1 MCVSQYNKL
10 KLVMVTN
17 KSESKPI
24 ISLHRVT
31 KVYGKGDNA
40 VEALR
45 GIDLDIRSGE
55 AIAIIGRSGSGKS
68 TLAHVMATLD
78 RPTSGKVLING
89 SEVGRR
95 SRRASNRLRNQEIG
109 FVFQQFFMNARDSVL
124 DNVMLPMVIA
134 GIRPKLRRKR
144 ALDALETVGLLDK
157 AYARASDLSGGQKQ
171 RVCIAR
177 AIVNKPSIIL
187 ADEPTGNLD
196 TATSRVVENMLFR
209 LNQERGITLV
219 IVTHD
224 PDLAQRCGR
233 QVRIAD
239 GQVVG
244 DQKERK

>member
-1 MCVSQYNKL
+1 
-10 KLVMVTN
+10 MVTN

-24 ISLHRVT
+24 ISLHQVT

-78 RPTSGKVLING
+78 RPTSGKVLINE

-196 TATSRVVENMLFR
+196 TATSRVVEDMLFR

>member
-1 MCVSQYNKL
+1 
-10 KLVMVTN
+10 MVTN

-24 ISLHRVT
+24 ISLHQVT

-95 SRRASNRLRNQEIG
+95 SRRASNSLRNQEIG

-124 DNVMLPMVIA
+124 DNVMLPMMIA

-196 TATSRVVENMLFR
+196 TATSRVVEDMLFR

>member
-1 MCVSQYNKL
+1 
-10 KLVMVTN
+10 MVTN

-24 ISLHRVT
+24 ISLHQVT

-40 VEALR
+40 VKALR

-196 TATSRVVENMLFR
+196 TATSRVVEDMLFR

>member
-1 MCVSQYNKL
+1 
-10 KLVMVTN
+10 MVTN

-24 ISLHRVT
+24 ISLHQVT

-95 SRRASNRLRNQEIG
+95 SGRASNRLRNQEIG

-124 DNVMLPMVIA
+124 DNVMLPMMIA

-196 TATSRVVENMLFR
+196 TATSRVVEDMLFR

>member
-1 MCVSQYNKL
+1 
-10 KLVMVTN
+10 MVTN

-24 ISLHRVT
+24 ISLHQVT

-55 AIAIIGRSGSGKS
+55 AIAISGRSGSGKS

-196 TATSRVVENMLFR
+196 TATSRVVEDMLFR

>member
-1 MCVSQYNKL
+1 
-10 KLVMVTN
+10 MVTN
-17 KSESKPI
+17 KSELKPI
-24 ISLHRVT
+24 ISLHQVT

-196 TATSRVVENMLFR
+196 TATSRVVEDMLFR

>member
-1 MCVSQYNKL
+1 
-10 KLVMVTN
+10 MVTN

-24 ISLHRVT
+24 ISLHQVT

-45 GIDLDIRSGE
+45 GIDLDISSGE
-55 AIAIIGRSGSGKS
+55 VIAIVGRNGSGKS
-68 TLAHVMATLD
+68 NLAHVMATLD

-124 DNVMLPMVIA
+124 DNVMLPMMIA

-196 TATSRVVENMLFR
+196 TATSRVVEDMLFR

-239 GQVVG
+239 GRVVS

>member
-1 MCVSQYNKL
+1 
-10 KLVMVTN
+10 MVTN

-24 ISLHRVT
+24 ISLHQVT

-157 AYARASDLSGGQKQ
+157 AYVRASDLSGGQKQ

-196 TATSRVVENMLFR
+196 TATSRVVEDMLFR

>member
-1 MCVSQYNKL
+1 
-10 KLVMVTN
+10 MVTN

-24 ISLHRVT
+24 ISLHQVT

-45 GIDLDIRSGE
+45 DIDLDIRSGE
-55 AIAIIGRSGSGKS
+55 VIAIIGRSGSGKS

-95 SRRASNRLRNQEIG
+95 SGRASNRLRNQEIG

-134 GIRPKLRRKR
+134 GIRPRLRRKR

-196 TATSRVVENMLFR
+196 TATSRVVEDMLFR

>member
-1 MCVSQYNKL
+1 
-10 KLVMVTN
+10 MVTN

-24 ISLHRVT
+24 ISLHQVT

-45 GIDLDIRSGE
+45 GIDLDISSGE
-55 AIAIIGRSGSGKS
+55 VIAIIGRSGSGKS

-89 SEVGRR
+89 SEVGRS

-124 DNVMLPMVIA
+124 DNVMLPMMIA

-196 TATSRVVENMLFR
+196 TATSRVVEDMLFR

-244 DQKERK
+244 DQKEWK

>member
-1 MCVSQYNKL
+1 
-10 KLVMVTN
+10 MVTN

-24 ISLHRVT
+24 ISLHQVT

-89 SEVGRR
+89 SEVGRL

-124 DNVMLPMVIA
+124 DNVMLPMMIA

-196 TATSRVVENMLFR
+196 TATSRVVEDMLFR

>member
-1 MCVSQYNKL
+1 
-10 KLVMVTN
+10 MVTN

-124 DNVMLPMVIA
+124 DNVMLPMMIA

-196 TATSRVVENMLFR
+196 TATSRVVEDMLFR

-224 PDLAQRCGR
+224 PDLARRCGR

-239 GQVVG
+239 GRVVG

>member
-1 MCVSQYNKL
+1 
-10 KLVMVTN
+10 MVTN
-17 KSESKPI
+17 KSESKSI
-24 ISLHRVT
+24 ISLRQVT

-45 GIDLDIRSGE
+45 GIDLDISSGE
-55 AIAIIGRSGSGKS
+55 VIAIIGRSGSGKS

-124 DNVMLPMVIA
+124 DNIMLPMVIA

-196 TATSRVVENMLFR
+196 TATSRVVEDMLFR

-233 QVRIAD
+233 RVRIAD
-239 GQVVG
+239 GRVVS

>member
-1 MCVSQYNKL
+1 
-10 KLVMVTN
+10 MVTN

-24 ISLHRVT
+24 ISLHQVT

-45 GIDLDIRSGE
+45 GIDLDISSGE
-55 AIAIIGRSGSGKS
+55 VIAIIGRSGSGKS

-196 TATSRVVENMLFR
+196 TATSRVVEDMLFR
-209 LNQERGITLV
+209 LNQEQGITLV

>member
-1 MCVSQYNKL
+1 
-10 KLVMVTN
+10 MVTN

-24 ISLHRVT
+24 ISLHQVT

-177 AIVNKPSIIL
+177 AIVNEPSIIL

-196 TATSRVVENMLFR
+196 TATSRVVEDMLFR

>member
-1 MCVSQYNKL
+1 
-10 KLVMVTN
+10 MVTN

-24 ISLHRVT
+24 ISLHQVT

-45 GIDLDIRSGE
+45 GINLDIRSGE

-196 TATSRVVENMLFR
+196 TATSRVVEDMLFR

-233 QVRIAD
+233 RVRIAD
-239 GQVVG
+239 GRVVS

>member
-1 MCVSQYNKL
+1 
-10 KLVMVTN
+10 MVTN

-24 ISLHRVT
+24 ISLHQVT

-45 GIDLDIRSGE
+45 GIDLDISSGE
-55 AIAIIGRSGSGKS
+55 VIAIIGRSGSGKS

-134 GIRPKLRRKR
+134 GIRPRLRHKR

-196 TATSRVVENMLFR
+196 TATSRVVEDMLFR

>member
-1 MCVSQYNKL
+1 
-10 KLVMVTN
+10 MVTN

-24 ISLHRVT
+24 ISLHQVT

-45 GIDLDIRSGE
+45 GINLDIHSGE

-196 TATSRVVENMLFR
+196 TATSRVVEDMLFR

-239 GQVVG
+239 GRVVS

>member
-1 MCVSQYNKL
+1 
-10 KLVMVTN
+10 MVTS
-17 KSESKPI
+17 KSESKPV
-24 ISLHRVT
+24 ISLRQVT

-45 GIDLDIRSGE
+45 GIDLDISSGE
-55 AIAIIGRSGSGKS
+55 VIAIIGRSGSGKS

-177 AIVNKPSIIL
+177 AIVNKPAIIL

-196 TATSRVVENMLFR
+196 TATSRVVEDMLFR

-224 PDLAQRCGR
+224 PDLARRCGR

-239 GQVVG
+239 GRVVS
-244 DQKERK
+244 DRKERK

>member
-1 MCVSQYNKL
+1 
-10 KLVMVTN
+10 MVTN

-24 ISLHRVT
+24 ISLHQVT

-45 GIDLDIRSGE
+45 GIDLDISSGE
-55 AIAIIGRSGSGKS
+55 VIAIIGRSGSGKS

-124 DNVMLPMVIA
+124 DNVMLPMIIA

-196 TATSRVVENMLFR
+196 TATSRVVEDMLFR

>member
-1 MCVSQYNKL
+1 
-10 KLVMVTN
+10 MVTN

-24 ISLHRVT
+24 ISLHQVT
-31 KVYGKGDNA
+31 KVYGRGDNA

-124 DNVMLPMVIA
+124 DNVMLPMIIA
-134 GIRPKLRRKR
+134 GIRLKLRRKR
-144 ALDALETVGLLDK
+144 ALDALDTVGLLDK

-196 TATSRVVENMLFR
+196 TATSRVVEDMLFR

>member
-1 MCVSQYNKL
+1 
-10 KLVMVTN
+10 MVTN

-24 ISLHRVT
+24 ISLHQVT

-55 AIAIIGRSGSGKS
+55 VIAIIGRSGSGKS

-89 SEVGRR
+89 SEVGLR

-196 TATSRVVENMLFR
+196 TATSRVVEDMLFR

>member
-1 MCVSQYNKL
+1 
-10 KLVMVTN
+10 MVTN

-24 ISLHRVT
+24 ISLHQVT

-45 GIDLDIRSGE
+45 GIDLDIHSGE

-89 SEVGRR
+89 S
-95 SRRASNRLRNQEIG
+95 RRASNRLRNQEIG

-124 DNVMLPMVIA
+124 DNVMLPMMIA

-177 AIVNKPSIIL
+177 AIVNKPSIML

-196 TATSRVVENMLFR
+196 TATSRVVEDMLFR

>member
-1 MCVSQYNKL
+1 
-10 KLVMVTN
+10 MVTN

-24 ISLHRVT
+24 ISLHQVT
-31 KVYGKGDNA
+31 KVYGKGDNT

-109 FVFQQFFMNARDSVL
+109 FIFQQFFMNARDSVL

-157 AYARASDLSGGQKQ
+157 AYVRASDLSGGQKQ

-196 TATSRVVENMLFR
+196 TATSRVVEDMLFR

>member
-1 MCVSQYNKL
+1 
-10 KLVMVTN
+10 MVTN

-24 ISLHRVT
+24 ISLHQVT

-45 GIDLDIRSGE
+45 GIDLDISSGE

-196 TATSRVVENMLFR
+196 TATSRVVEDMLFR

-239 GQVVG
+239 GRVVS

>member
-1 MCVSQYNKL
+1 
-10 KLVMVTN
+10 MVTN

-24 ISLHRVT
+24 ISLHQVT

-89 SEVGRR
+89 SEVERR
-95 SRRASNRLRNQEIG
+95 SRRASSRLRNQEIG

-196 TATSRVVENMLFR
+196 TATSRVVEDMLFR

>member
-1 MCVSQYNKL
+1 
-10 KLVMVTN
+10 MVTN

-24 ISLHRVT
+24 ISLHQVT

-45 GIDLDIRSGE
+45 GIDLDISSGE

-196 TATSRVVENMLFR
+196 TATSRVVEDMLFR

-233 QVRIAD
+233 QVRITD

>member
-1 MCVSQYNKL
+1 
-10 KLVMVTN
+10 MVTN
-17 KSESKPI
+17 KSELKPI
-24 ISLHRVT
+24 ISLHQVT

-196 TATSRVVENMLFR
+196 TATSRVVEDMLFR

-239 GQVVG
+239 GRVVS

>member
-1 MCVSQYNKL
+1 
-10 KLVMVTN
+10 MVTN

-24 ISLHRVT
+24 ISLHQVT
-31 KVYGKGDNA
+31 KVYGRGDNA

-55 AIAIIGRSGSGKS
+55 AVAIIGRSGSGKS

-124 DNVMLPMVIA
+124 DNVMLPMMIA

-196 TATSRVVENMLFR
+196 TATSRVVEDMLFR

-224 PDLAQRCGR
+224 PDLARRCGR

>member
-1 MCVSQYNKL
+1 
-10 KLVMVTN
+10 MVTN

-24 ISLHRVT
+24 ISLHQVT

-95 SRRASNRLRNQEIG
+95 PRRASNRLRNQEIG
-109 FVFQQFFMNARDSVL
+109 FVFQQFFMNARDSVS
-124 DNVMLPMVIA
+124 DNVMLPMMIA

-196 TATSRVVENMLFR
+196 TATSRVVEDMLFR

>member
-1 MCVSQYNKL
+1 
-10 KLVMVTN
+10 MVTN

-24 ISLHRVT
+24 ISLHQVT

-177 AIVNKPSIIL
+177 AIVNKPTIIL

-196 TATSRVVENMLFR
+196 TATSRVVEDMLFR

-239 GQVVG
+239 GRVVS
-244 DQKERK
+244 DQKEQK

>member
-1 MCVSQYNKL
+1 
-10 KLVMVTN
+10 MVTN

-24 ISLHRVT
+24 ISLHQVT

-55 AIAIIGRSGSGKS
+55 AMSIIGRSGSGKS

-95 SRRASNRLRNQEIG
+95 SRRASNRLRSQEIG

-171 RVCIAR
+171 RVIIAR

-196 TATSRVVENMLFR
+196 TATSRVVEDMLFR

>member
-1 MCVSQYNKL
+1 
-10 KLVMVTN
+10 MVTN

-24 ISLHRVT
+24 ISLHQVT

-55 AIAIIGRSGSGKS
+55 VIAIIGRSGSGKS

-89 SEVGRR
+89 SGVGRR

-196 TATSRVVENMLFR
+196 TATSRVVEDMLFR

>member
-1 MCVSQYNKL
+1 
-10 KLVMVTN
+10 MVTN

-24 ISLHRVT
+24 ISLHQVT

-45 GIDLDIRSGE
+45 GINLDISSGE
-55 AIAIIGRSGSGKS
+55 VIAIIGRSGSGKS

-124 DNVMLPMVIA
+124 DNVMLPMMIA

-196 TATSRVVENMLFR
+196 TATSRVVEDMLFR

>member
-1 MCVSQYNKL
+1 
-10 KLVMVTN
+10 MVTN

-24 ISLHRVT
+24 ISLHQVT

-124 DNVMLPMVIA
+124 DNVMLPMMIA

-144 ALDALETVGLLDK
+144 ALDALETVGLLNK

-196 TATSRVVENMLFR
+196 TATSRVVEDMLFR

-239 GQVVG
+239 GRVVS

>member
-1 MCVSQYNKL
+1 
-10 KLVMVTN
+10 MVTN

-24 ISLHRVT
+24 ISLHQVT

-45 GIDLDIRSGE
+45 GIDLDISSGE

-124 DNVMLPMVIA
+124 DNVMLPMMIA

-196 TATSRVVENMLFR
+196 TATSRVVEDILFR

-233 QVRIAD
+233 QVRITD

>member
-1 MCVSQYNKL
+1 
-10 KLVMVTN
+10 MVTN

-24 ISLHRVT
+24 ISLHQVT

-109 FVFQQFFMNARDSVL
+109 FVFQQFFMNARGSVL

-196 TATSRVVENMLFR
+196 TATSRVVEDMLFR

>member
-1 MCVSQYNKL
+1 
-10 KLVMVTN
+10 MVTN

-24 ISLHRVT
+24 ISLHQVT

-45 GIDLDIRSGE
+45 GINLDISSGE
-55 AIAIIGRSGSGKS
+55 VIAIIGRSGSGKS

-89 SEVGRR
+89 SEVGRC

-196 TATSRVVENMLFR
+196 TATSRVVEDMLFR

>member
-1 MCVSQYNKL
+1 
-10 KLVMVTN
+10 MVTN

-24 ISLHRVT
+24 ISLRQVT

-124 DNVMLPMVIA
+124 DNVMLPMMIA

-144 ALDALETVGLLDK
+144 AMDALETVGLLDK

-196 TATSRVVENMLFR
+196 TATSRVVEDMLFR

-239 GQVVG
+239 GRVVS

>member
-1 MCVSQYNKL
+1 
-10 KLVMVTN
+10 MVTN

-24 ISLHRVT
+24 ISLHQVT

-45 GIDLDIRSGE
+45 GIDLDIHSGE

-196 TATSRVVENMLFR
+196 TATSRVVEDMLFR